1 MHVTDAL
8 ELINTENVADMP
20 GTQGQGMGMPSVNL
34 EQIINWNP
42 DAVLVAEF
50 SMSDSES
57 SDIYGEI
64 QQDAHWQNVACVAS
78 GELYRI
84 PQSPFSWF
92 GRRPRPCAFLGAYGC

>member
-1 MHVTDAL
+1 
-8 ELINTENVADMP
+8 MP

-92 GRRPRPCAFLGAYGC
+92 GWPALGRTHSWVLMVAESAVPRLCVRHQHAR